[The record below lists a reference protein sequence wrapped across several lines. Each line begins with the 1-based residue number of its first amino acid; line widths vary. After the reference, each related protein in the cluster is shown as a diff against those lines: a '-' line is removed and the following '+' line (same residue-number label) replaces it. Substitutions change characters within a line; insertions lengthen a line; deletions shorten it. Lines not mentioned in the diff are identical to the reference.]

1 LWESIR
7 LKECEHAFGSVVL
20 NLSKVLSTNPHNEVA
35 LKSLKELGFTKKAI
49 LGYLAGMSKI
59 LKLKLKE
66 YLLIQD
72 SYKKQE
78 EICKVFLNFIMET
91 RKNFEKNFNVEKK
104 DRPLLAY
111 FTKWI
116 LEELRNFVLTL
127 TELLFKTRS
136 LSELSND

>member
-1 LWESIR
+1 M
-7 LKECEHAFGSVVL
+7 VL
-20 NLSKVLSTNPHNEVA
+20 SLSKVLSTNPHNETA
-35 LKSLKELGFTKKAI
+35 LKNLKELGFVKKAI

-78 EICKVFLNFIMET
+78 DICKVFLGFVMET
-91 RKNFEKNFNVEKK
+91 KKDFEQNFEVDKS

-111 FTKWI
+111 LTKWI

-136 LSELSND
+136 LSELSNV